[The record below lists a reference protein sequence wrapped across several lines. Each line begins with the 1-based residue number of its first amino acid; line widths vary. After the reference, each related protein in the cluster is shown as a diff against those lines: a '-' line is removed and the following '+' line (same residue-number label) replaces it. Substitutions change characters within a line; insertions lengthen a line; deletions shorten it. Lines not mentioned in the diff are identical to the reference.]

1 MGFDRGNLRGVMCG
15 RRGIWIVGL
24 VAAALGAAVLGAHAS
39 SAARAR
45 AAAGASTL
53 DKTYSCRVRKQHVV
67 NLYASVT
74 LPPADNRPQPGILD
88 VTTGARVSQ
97 QNGATVE
104 VAQVSLQ
111 STRNSLRIDTKSCR
125 RVEHRIPLKPKG
137 LPGPPTTVT
146 PSLFG
151 HDSERCGTAA
161 RVLVRLRVQSTNHT
175 PSHALLAIRNDN
187 AKRRPIGFY
196 NWSPRKV
203 TAYTANNCVSN
214 G

>member
-1 MGFDRGNLRGVMCG
+1 MWA

-24 VAAALGAAVLGAHAS
+24 VAATLGAAALGAHAT
-39 SAARAR
+39 SAAPAR
-45 AAAGASTL
+45 AAVGGSTL
-53 DKTYSCRVRKQHVV
+53 DKTYSCRVRKQHFID
-67 NLYASVT
+67 LYASVT
-74 LPPADNRPQPGILD
+74 LPPADNRAQPGILD

-97 QNGATVE
+97 RNGAIVE
-104 VAQVSLQ
+104 VAQMSLQ
-111 STRNSLRIDTKSCR
+111 ATRNSLRIDTKSCR

-137 LPGPPTTVT
+137 LSGPITVT

-151 HDSERCGTAA
+151 HDSERCGTTA
-161 RVLVRLRVQSTNHT
+161 RVLVRLRVRTTNHT

-187 AKRRPIGFY
+187 AKKRPIGFY

-203 TAYTANNCVSN
+203 TAYTAGNCVSN

>member
-1 MGFDRGNLRGVMCG
+1 MWG

-24 VAAALGAAVLGAHAS
+24 LAIALGAAALGAHAS
-39 SAARAR
+39 SAAPTR
-45 AAAGASTL
+45 AGAGSTIL
-53 DKTYSCRVRKQHVV
+53 DKTYSCRVRKQHFVD
-67 NLYASVT
+67 LYASVT
-74 LPPADNRPQPGILD
+74 LPPADNRRQPGILD
-88 VTTGARVSQ
+88 VTTGTRVSQ

-111 STRNSLRIDTKSCR
+111 ATKNSLRIDTKSCR
-125 RVEHRIPLKPKG
+125 RVEHQIPLKPKG

-161 RVLVRLRVQSTNHT
+161 RVLVRLQARLTNHT
-175 PSHALLAIRNDN
+175 PSSALLAIRNDN
-187 AKRRPIGFY
+187 AKHRPIGFY
-196 NWSPRKV
+196 RWSPTKV
-203 TAYTANNCVSN
+203 TVYTAGNCVSN

>member
-1 MGFDRGNLRGVMCG
+1 MRGRC
-15 RRGIWIVGL
+15 GIWIVGL
-24 VAAALGAAVLGAHAS
+24 LAAALGAAALGAHAS
-39 SAARAR
+39 SAAPTR
-45 AAAGASTL
+45 AGAGSTIL
-53 DKTYSCRVRKQHVV
+53 DKTYSCRVRKQHFVD
-67 NLYASVT
+67 LYASVT
-74 LPPADNRPQPGILD
+74 LPPADNRPQPGVLN

-111 STRNSLRIDTKSCR
+111 ATKNSLRIDTKSCR
-125 RVEHRIPLKPKG
+125 RVAHRIPLKPKG

-151 HDSERCGTAA
+151 HDSERCGTAG

-203 TAYTANNCVSN
+203 SAYTANNCSSN

>member
-1 MGFDRGNLRGVMCG
+1 MRGL
-15 RRGIWIVGL
+15 RGIWIVGL
-24 VAAALGAAVLGAHAS
+24 LAAALGAAALGAHAS
-39 SAARAR
+39 SAAPTR
-45 AAAGASTL
+45 AGAGSTTL
-53 DKTYSCRVRKQHVV
+53 DKTYSCRVRKQHFVD
-67 NLYASVT
+67 LYASVT
-74 LPPADNRPQPGILD
+74 LPPADNRPQPGVLN

-104 VAQVSLQ
+104 VAQVSLLA
-111 STRNSLRIDTKSCR
+111 TKNSLRIDTKSCR
-125 RVEHRIPLKPKG
+125 RVAHRIPLKPKG

-203 TAYTANNCVSN
+203 SVYTANNCSSN

>member
-1 MGFDRGNLRGVMCG
+1 MWR
-15 RRGIWIVGL
+15 RRGSWSIGL

-39 SAARAR
+39 SAAQAR
-45 AAAGASTL
+45 VAAGAGTL
-53 DKTYSCRVRKQHVV
+53 DKTYSCRVRKQHFV

-88 VTTGARVSQ
+88 VTTGVRVSQ

-104 VAQVSLQ
+104 VAQVSLEA
-111 STRNSLRIDTKSCR
+111 RKNSLRIDTKSCR
-125 RVEHRIPLKPKG
+125 RVRHGIPLKPKG

-151 HDSERCGTAA
+151 HDSERCDTAA
-161 RVLVRLRVQSTNHT
+161 RVLVRLRVQSTDHT

-187 AKRRPIGFY
+187 AKKRPIGFY

-203 TAYTANNCVSN
+203 AVYTADNCVSN